1 MSVPIYYYGMAMYA
15 LSAVG
20 AFLLGAE
27 LLRYDL
33 GLGDLR
39 IYLMFGSLIM
49 AMVFAGLESARAYE
63 IARKRLGNDL

>member
-63 IARKRLGNDL
+63 RARKRLGNDL